1 MGQKTGADKRAQ
13 IGYFAPM
20 SIWLRIAEALSAL
33 ANGEGLGAVFDR
45 LRAAPNPE
53 KSVGFT
59 IAILA
64 LAAKMAKAD
73 GIVTRDEVS
82 AFRSIFTLPP
92 AELDNAA
99 RVFNLARQD
108 VAGFDSYA
116 RKVAG
121 LFNPTGQ
128 TLCADDQNIL
138 IDILEA
144 LFAIAMAD
152 GAYHPREDEF
162 LAHVAQIFGLD
173 ARCFGAVR
181 ARYVDGAPRDPFAV
195 LGAAPDASIEQL
207 RAAWRT
213 AVKANHPDGMIARG
227 IPPEAVQ
234 LAARRLI
241 AINEA
246 WRDVQAMRASA

>member
-1 MGQKTGADKRAQ
+1 
-13 IGYFAPM
+13 M
-20 SIWLRIAEALSAL
+20 SIWTRIIEALSAL
-33 ANGEGLGAVFDR
+33 ASGEGLSIVFDR
-45 LRAAPNPE
+45 LRAAPSPE

-73 GIVTRDEVS
+73 GKVTRDEVS
-82 AFRSIFTLPP
+82 TFRAIFTIPK
-92 AELDNAA
+92 ADESNAA
-99 RVFNLARQD
+99 RVFDLARQD

-116 RKVAG
+116 RKVAA
-121 LFNPTGQ
+121 LFNPAAQ
-128 TLCADDQNIL
+128 TLCADDHNIL

-152 GAYHPREDEF
+152 GAYHPREDVF
-162 LAHVAQIFGLD
+162 LAKVAQIFGLD
-173 ARCFGAVR
+173 DRCFGAVR

-195 LGAAPDASIEQL
+195 LGAPPHASLAQL
-207 RAAWRT
+207 RAAWRA

-227 IPPEAVQ
+227 VPPEAVQ

-246 WRDVQAMRASA
+246 WREVQAMYVAP